1 MRLASGAFRLQNLI
15 LGHTARVNHLVYI
28 SSDNEAMDMDLLHVV
43 ICPELALETVD
54 SGCLCLNLPGNG
66 TSWDYRE

>member
-1 MRLASGAFRLQNLI
+1 MIVNTMLRP
-15 LGHTARVNHLVYI
+15 RVNHLVYI
-28 SSDNEAMDMDLLHVV
+28 SSDNEAMDMDMLHVV
-43 ICPELALETVD
+43 ICPELAMETVD